1 MATIYNAE
9 LAYVIMEAEESHD
22 LLSASW
28 KTTKVSSVILAQ
40 VRRTKNQ
47 SNSYVTNSFMFVPR
61 STFPIP

>member
-28 KTTKVSSVILAQ
+28 KPRKVSSVIPAQ
-40 VRRTKNQ
+40 V
-47 SNSYVTNSFMFVPR
+47 
-61 STFPIP
+61 